1 MQYKPVSLL
10 VKDRIAQYKDKNA
23 LGYRSNDH
31 KWKFIS
37 WTEMGEEINSIAKFL
52 IDEGVEEKE
61 NVAILSSN
69 YIEWTIADLAILSCR
84 AVVVPIHYTAPVQN
98 IEYIIE
104 ETQAKIVFVGEQ
116 DLYDKLIKVK
126 EQSGIE
132 LKIIVFDKTVNFS
145 NDFTFHYNTALEAGR
160 KSSSDK
166 HLRERLSNVDEND
179 TLTIIY
185 TSGTTGEPKGVV
197 LTNKNLMN
205 SMRIHDLYL
214 NVKDSYVS
222 LAMLPLSHVFER
234 AWTFF
239 CLHRGITN
247 HYLHYPRIIEA
258 MREVKP
264 DTMCS
269 VPRFFEKAY
278 SMIHDTISKSSGIKQ
293 WIFNWSVKTA
303 KRALKHRISN
313 EPINPMLKFRLKIAD
328 KLVLS
333 KLRMAFGGNIKFMPC
348 AGAMLQD
355 EINIFFHA
363 IGINI
368 KYAYGLTE
376 TFATVAGFTDTD
388 IKFGTT
394 GKCLPEVEVKISD
407 EGEILVKGETVFQGY
422 YKKPNDNA
430 VAFVDEW
437 FRTGDLGEFDD
448 EGYLIMKERI
458 KDLIKLSS
466 GLYVSPQQIE
476 NFFSNDSLIEQIIV
490 IGDNM
495 NFLSALIV
503 PDHSKLEEL
512 AREKGISYVNID
524 RLVVNKEI
532 IKLFK
537 DKINTAQKDSPEFQ
551 KIKKI
556 RILPEKLSIE
566 TGEMT
571 PTLKV
576 KRNII
581 AEKYRDLINEMY

>member
-1 MQYKPVSLL
+1 MLYKPVSLL
-10 VKDRIAQYKDKNA
+10 IKDRIAEYKDKNA
-23 LGYRSNDH
+23 LGYRSNDQ
-31 KWKFIS
+31 KWKFVS
-37 WTEMGEEINSIAKFL
+37 WNEMGEEIDSIAKFL
-52 IDEGVEEKE
+52 IDNGVDEFE
-61 NVAILSSN
+61 NVGIFSSN

-84 AVVVPIHYTAPVQN
+84 AVVVPIHFTSPPQS
-98 IEYIIE
+98 IDYILK
-104 ETQAKIVFVGEQ
+104 ETEIKVIFVGEQ
-116 DLYDKLIKVK
+116 DLYDKLLKLK
-126 EQSGIE
+126 EQKGLD
-132 LKIIVFDKTVNFS
+132 LKIIVFDKTIKLN
-145 NDFTFHYNTALEAGR
+145 NDFTFHYNAALEAGR
-160 KSSSDK
+160 KSTSDN
-166 HLRERLSNVDEND
+166 LLTERLSKVNEND

-214 NVKDSYVS
+214 NVTDKYVS
-222 LAMLPLSHVFER
+222 LAILPLSHVFER
-234 AWTFF
+234 AWTFY

-258 MREVKP
+258 MKEVMP

-269 VPRFFEKAY
+269 VPRFFEKVY
-278 SMIHDTISKSSGIKQ
+278 TTMHDSINKSSKIKQ
-293 WIFNWSVKTA
+293 ILFHWSVKIG
-303 KRALKHRISN
+303 KRELECKIQKKPVDPLLKLKHN
-313 EPINPMLKFRLKIAD
+313 IAD

-333 KLRMAFGGNIKFMPC
+333 KLRAAFGGNIKFMPC
-348 AGAMLQD
+348 SGAMLQD

-363 IGINI
+363 IGLNI

-394 GKCLPEVEVKISD
+394 GKCLPEVEVKISGD
-407 EGEILVKGETVFQGY
+407 GEILVKGETVFKGY
-422 YKKPNDNA
+422 YKKPEDNL
-430 VAFVDEW
+430 VAFEDGW
-437 FRTGDLGEFDD
+437 FRTGDLGDFDG
-448 EGYLIMKERI
+448 EGNLIMKERI

-466 GLYVSPQQIE
+466 GLYVSPQHLE
-476 NFFSNDSLIEQIIV
+476 NDFSNDSLIEQIIV
-490 IGDNM
+490 IGDNK

-503 PDHSKLEEL
+503 PDFIKLEEL
-512 AREKGISYVNID
+512 AKEKNINYSSIYD
-524 RLVVNKEI
+524 LINNKEI
-532 IKLFK
+532 QALFK
-537 DKINTAQKDSPEFQ
+537 DKIKMVQKENPEYL

-556 RILPEKLSIE
+556 RLLPEKLGIE

-581 AEKYRDLINEMY
+581 SEKYRDLISEMY